1 MAAVSCPM
9 SPARQPFAVLGEA
22 RLRTANS
29 IKNQQNGATANSLKR
44 RLDVLDTSDAENID
58 PLLMGSPSKR
68 SKGGI
73 QVHQDTTDSIH
84 IFTKPALPVKTPA
97 KARSSN
103 SEFITPARPIR
114 GQSSLSAPLRAPAG
128 RSPKS
133 KAKSV
138 KAFGRRS
145 VGFCRVDPPTTNKRS
160 MTRVPFSIADAL
172 NGTFTVSRPVA
183 ESTSS
188 TTPKARRPKA
198 WDFEIHAD
206 TEQDEMAN
214 LMQHSTCVLDISDDE
229 EKQARETRG
238 KENIP
243 PSQPL
248 SDGSNGSAT
257 AQQTST
263 TTARNVEM
271 GDEPRSPLGELDVK
285 AFIPEGEDINSVV
298 IIPEDDDDTSAEQN
312 STTTTVEKSSDAT
325 QEKHSKPSVQSKSP
339 LSKTEIASLL
349 GRTAPKVQ
357 AEEQQPKEDS
367 PATEIKTW
375 EGSTATEEAS
385 TATKESD
392 EPVEPSAP
400 SSS

>member
-1 MAAVSCPM
+1 M
-9 SPARQPFAVLGEA
+9 
-22 RLRTANS
+22 
-29 IKNQQNGATANSLKR
+29 
-44 RLDVLDTSDAENID
+44 LDASDAENID

-68 SKGGI
+68 NKGGI

-145 VGFCRVDPPTTNKRS
+145 VGFCRVDPPTTSKRS

-183 ESTSS
+183 EPTSS
-188 TTPKARRPKA
+188 TTLKARRPKA

-248 SDGSNGSAT
+248 SDGNNGPA
-257 AQQTST
+257 AAHQTST
-263 TTARNVEM
+263 TATRNVEM

-298 IIPEDDDDTSAEQN
+298 IIPEDEDDTSAEQN
-312 STTTTVEKSSDAT
+312 STAVTVEKSSDAT
-325 QEKHSKPSVQSKSP
+325 TQGKQSKPSVQSKSP

-349 GRTAPKVQ
+349 GRTAPKDET
-357 AEEQQPKEDS
+357 EEQPKEDS

-375 EGSTATEEAS
+375 EGPTATEEAS